1 MIPDLPIQ
9 VSIPSQL
16 ISYTGGAT
24 RTQAAGATVDEVL
37 RDLDR
42 LYPGIR
48 FRVVDEQDRIRKHMR
63 IFIGQEAARDLR
75 TPLRPGDEL
84 LIFGA
89 LSGG

>member
-1 MIPDLPIQ
+1 MIS

-24 RTQAAGATVDEVL
+24 RAQADGATVDEVL

-48 FRVVDEQDRIRKHMR
+48 FRVVDEQDRIRRHMR
-63 IFIGQEAARDLR
+63 IFVGREAARDLR
-75 TPLRPGDEL
+75 MPLRPGDEL

>member
-1 MIPDLPIQ
+1 MTRVL
-9 VSIPSQL
+9 IPSQL
-16 ISYTGGAT
+16 QSYCRGASRVEATGE
-24 RTQAAGATVDEVL
+24 TVDALL

-48 FRVVDEQDRIRKHMR
+48 FRVIDEQDRIRRHMR
-63 IFIGQEAARDLR
+63 IFIGREAVRNLGS
-75 TPLRPGDEL
+75 PLRAGDEV